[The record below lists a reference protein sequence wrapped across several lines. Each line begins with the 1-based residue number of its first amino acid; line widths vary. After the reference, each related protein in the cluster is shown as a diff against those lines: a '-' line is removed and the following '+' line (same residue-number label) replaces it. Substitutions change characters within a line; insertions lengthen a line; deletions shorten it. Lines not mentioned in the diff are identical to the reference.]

1 MLSLYVNFT
10 KISEV
15 SMYTPAGD
23 FLDHPLI
30 GSQGVTFT
38 LDGGFM
44 HRDFNM
50 IELFRS
56 LRQQHNSWAELNRVF
71 LTNPLRV
78 YTKLAQ
84 GLTSPWL
91 QVPYGTQVWF
101 NRHLVL
107 GHPDENTHLDD
118 EKIINKCR
126 RSFKFKNTGVNTIT
140 MYQGQ
145 PTKFSIINYDLT
157 EDCSVLTN
165 HIMYVSGSLTH
176 TGGVT

>member
-15 SMYTPAGD
+15 SMYTPAVD
-23 FLDHPLI
+23 FLAHPLI
-30 GSQGVTFT
+30 GSQGATFT
-38 LDGGFM
+38 LDGGII

-50 IELFRS
+50 IELFMA
-56 LRQQHNSWAELNRVF
+56 LRQHSSWAELNRGF

-91 QVPYGTQVWF
+91 HVPYGTQVWF
-101 NRHLVL
+101 NRHLVI
-107 GHPDENTHLDD
+107 GHPDENTRLDG
-118 EKIINKCR
+118 EKIIGKCR
-126 RSFKFKNTGVNTIT
+126 RSSKFKSTGVNTIT
-140 MYQGQ
+140 MYQGL
-145 PTKFSIINYDLT
+145 PVKFSIINYDLT

-165 HIMYVSGSLTH
+165 HIVKVRSTH
-176 TGGVT
+176 TGGTP

>member
-10 KISEV
+10 KISEM
-15 SMYTPAGD
+15 SMYTPVDG
-23 FLDHPLI
+23 FLEHPLI
-30 GSQGVTFT
+30 GKHGVTFT
-38 LDGGFM
+38 LDGGFI
-44 HRDFNM
+44 HRKFNM
-50 IELFRS
+50 IELFMA
-56 LRQQHNSWAELNRVF
+56 LRQHNSWAELNRGF
-71 LTNPLRV
+71 LTNRLKV

-91 QVPYGTQVWF
+91 YVPYGTQVWF
-101 NRHLVL
+101 NSHLVL

-118 EKIINKCR
+118 VEIINKCR
-126 RSFKFKNTGVNTIT
+126 RSSKFRRTGVNTLT

-145 PTKFSIINYDLT
+145 PIKFSKITYDLT

-165 HIMYVSGSLTH
+165 HIVYISGSLHH

>member
-10 KISEV
+10 KISEM
-15 SMYTPAGD
+15 SMYTPVDG
-23 FLDHPLI
+23 FLEHPLI
-30 GSQGVTFT
+30 GKHGVTFT

-50 IELFRS
+50 IELFGA
-56 LRQQHNSWAELNRVF
+56 LRQHKSWAELNMGFVK
-71 LTNPLRV
+71 NPLKV

-91 QVPYGTQVWF
+91 YVPYGT
-101 NRHLVL
+101 
-107 GHPDENTHLDD
+107 HLDD
-118 EKIINKCR
+118 VEIINKCR
-126 RSFKFKNTGVNTIT
+126 RSSKFRRTGVNTVTIF
-140 MYQGQ
+140 QGQ
-145 PTKFSIINYDLT
+145 PIKFSIINYDLT

-165 HIMYVSGSLTH
+165 HIVYISGSLHH